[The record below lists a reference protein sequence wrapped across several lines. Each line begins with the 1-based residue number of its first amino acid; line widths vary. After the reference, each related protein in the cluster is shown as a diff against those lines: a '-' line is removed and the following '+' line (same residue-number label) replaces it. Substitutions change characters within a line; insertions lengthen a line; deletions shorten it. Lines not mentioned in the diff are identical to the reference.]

1 MNTYP
6 GTWATIRRKRQATQL
21 QRAGTITIAVCAIAA
36 LIVLA
41 LLLTSCTPAATVNLC
56 DPSVSFIQV
65 TDTSFDAY
73 SNGAII
79 AHNVTFD
86 MIAAACGGK

>member
-1 MNTYP
+1 MNAHQI
-6 GTWATIRRKRQATQL
+6 TWQGARQRKAAQL
-21 QRAGTITIAVCAIAA
+21 KRDGINLIVIFGIAA
-36 LIVLA
+36 LIVAA
-41 LLLTSCTPAATVNLC
+41 LLLTGCTTATVNLC